1 MSTEQPTG
9 GTGAATGGITASF
22 GGGATAPRSR
32 KSASSVTS
40 RSSVV
45 EMDPASTESETATYT
60 FPSVDIAG
68 SQQSSPPRMHRGRP
82 NNRNVN
88 NNVQTKREL
97 QRKYSEHMS
106 KQKAVK
112 MTVQGRVYNFLE
124 RPTGWK
130 CFMYHFAV

>member
-1 MSTEQPTG
+1 MSTDRPATEQG
-9 GTGAATGGITASF
+9 VITS
-22 GGGATAPRSR
+22 ATAGGSGTTRSR
-32 KSASSVTS
+32 GKSASSVTS

-45 EMDPASTESETATYT
+45 EMDPPSTASETATYT
-60 FPSVDIAG
+60 FPSLDLNFA
-68 SQQSSPPRMHRGRP
+68 SRQSSPPVVHRGRP

-97 QRKYSEHMS
+97 QRKYSEHT

-112 MTVQGRVYNFLE
+112 MSIQGRVYNFLE

-130 CFMYHFAV
+130 CFAYHFAV